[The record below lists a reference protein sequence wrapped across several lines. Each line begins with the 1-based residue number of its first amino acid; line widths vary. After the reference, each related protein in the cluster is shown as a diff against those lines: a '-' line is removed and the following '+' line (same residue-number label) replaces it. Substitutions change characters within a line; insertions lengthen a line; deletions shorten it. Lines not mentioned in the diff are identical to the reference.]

1 MSKAESTETT
11 GDGVIQSVSGP
22 VVSARDLDARM
33 NDVVYVGDEG
43 LMGEVIEIE
52 GNITTIQVYE
62 ETSGVAPG
70 EPVENTGEPLSVDLG
85 PGMLDAIYDGV
96 QRPLDVLEGKMGSP
110 YLDRGVDAPGIDLEK
125 KWEFEPT
132 VEVGDEVGR
141 GDVVGVVE
149 ETVTIDHKVM
159 VPPDALEGDETA
171 EIAAIEVGEF
181 DVTETVAELSNGV
194 DVSMHQEWPVREP
207 RPTVEKR
214 TPRKPLVSGQ
224 RILDGLFPIAKGG
237 TAAIPGPFGSGKTVT
252 QHQLAKY
259 ADADII
265 VYVGCGERG
274 NEMTEV
280 IEDFPELEDPA
291 NGNPLM
297 ARTSLI
303 ANTSNMPVAARESCI
318 YTGITIAE
326 FYRDMGY
333 DVALM
338 ADSTSRWAEAMREIS
353 SRLEE
358 MPGEEGYPAYLA
370 ARLAQFYE
378 RAGYF
383 ENVNGT
389 EGSVSAIGAVSPPGG
404 DFSEPVTQNTLRIV
418 KTFWALD
425 ADLAER
431 RHFPSINWNES
442 YSLYKD
448 QLDPWFEENVEEDWA
463 EKRQWAVD
471 VLDEE
476 TELQEIVQ
484 LVGKDALPDDQ
495 QLTLEVARYLREAYL
510 QQNAF
515 HPVDTYCPPEK
526 TYLMLT
532 AIETFNDEAFSALE
546 AGVPVEDLVST
557 DAAPKINRIGVQ
569 EDYEEYVADLKAE
582 IAEEIRSLY

>member
-1 MSKAESTETT
+1 MSQATATETT
-11 GDGVIQSVSGP
+11 DEGVIESVSGP
-22 VVSARDLDARM
+22 VVTATDLGARM

-52 GNITTIQVYE
+52 GDITTIQVYE
-62 ETSGVAPG
+62 ETSDVAPG

-85 PGMLDAIYDGV
+85 PGMLDSIYDGV
-96 QRPLDVLEGKMGSP
+96 QRPLDVLEERMGAF
-110 YLDRGVDAPGIDLEK
+110 LDRGVDAPGIDLEK
-125 KWEFEPT
+125 TWEFTPE
-132 VEVGDEVGR
+132 VEVGDEVSA
-141 GDVVGVVE
+141 GDVVGIVPETESIDHKVLVPPGYEGGEVTAIESGNFTVE
-149 ETVTIDHKVM
+149 ETVVELDSG
-159 VPPDALEGDETA
+159 E
-171 EIAAIEVGEF
+171 EIQ
-181 DVTETVAELSNGV
+181 
-194 DVSMHQEWPVREP
+194 MRQEWPVREP
-207 RPTVEKR
+207 RPTVEKE
-214 TPRKPLVSGQ
+214 TPTTPLISGQ

-252 QHQLAKY
+252 QHQLAKW
-259 ADADII
+259 ADADIVI
-265 VYVGCGERG
+265 YVGCGERG

-280 IEDFPELEDPA
+280 IEDFPELEDPKT
-291 NGNPLM
+291 GKPLM
-297 ARTSLI
+297 SRTCLI
-303 ANTSNMPVAARESCI
+303 ANTSNMPVAARESCV

-326 FYRDMGY
+326 YSRDMGY

-370 ARLAQFYE
+370 ARLSEFYE
-378 RAGYF
+378 RAGKF
-383 ENVNGT
+383 QNLNGS
-389 EGSVSAIGAVSPPGG
+389 EGSISAIGAVSPPGG

-418 KTFWALD
+418 KCFWALD

-442 YSLYKD
+442 YSLYTE
-448 QLDPWFEENVEEDWA
+448 QLDPWWRENVDEEYP
-463 EKRQWAVD
+463 EVRQWAVD

-495 QLTLEVARYLREAYL
+495 QLTLEVARYIREGWL

-515 HPVDTYCPPEK
+515 HDVDTYCEPEK

-532 AIETFNDEAFSALE
+532 AIQHFNDEAFEALE
-546 AGVPVEDLVST
+546 AGVPVEEIVDI
-557 DAAPKINRIGVQ
+557 DAAARLNRMNT
-569 EDYEEYVADLKAE
+569 EEAYEEYIDDLKSE
-582 IAEEIRSLY
+582 FEDQLRELY

>member
-11 GDGVIQSVSGP
+11 DNGVIQSVSGP

-52 GNITTIQVYE
+52 GNVTTIQVYE
-62 ETSGVAPG
+62 ETSGVGPG

-96 QRPLDVLEGKMGSP
+96 QRPLDVLEGKMDSP
-110 YLDRGVDAPGIDLEK
+110 YLDRGVDAPGIDLEEE
-125 KWEFEPT
+125 WGFEPT
-132 VEVGDEVGR
+132 VDEGDEVGR

-159 VPPDALEGDETA
+159 VPPDALEADETA
-171 EIAAIEVGEF
+171 EVVAIESGSF

-194 DVSMHQEWPVREP
+194 EVTMRQEWPVREA

-214 TPRKPLVSGQ
+214 TPRQPLVSGQ

-326 FYRDMGY
+326 YYRDMGY

-383 ENVNGT
+383 ENINGT

-448 QLDPWFEENVEEDWA
+448 QLDPWFQEEVAEDWPD
-463 EKRQWAVD
+463 KRQWAVD

-484 LVGKDALPDDQ
+484 LVGKDALPEDQ

-532 AIETFNDEAFSALE
+532 TIETFNDEAFAALE
-546 AGVPVEDLVST
+546 AGVPVEEIIDI

-582 IAEEIRSLY
+582 ITEELRSLY

>member
-1 MSKAESTETT
+1 MSKATSTEPADEGGT
-11 GDGVIQSVSGP
+11 IASVSGP
-22 VVSARDLDARM
+22 VVTAKGLDARM
-33 NDVVYVGDEG
+33 NDVVYVGDDG

-52 GNITTIQVYE
+52 GDVTTIQVYE
-62 ETSGVAPG
+62 ETSGVGPG
-70 EPVENTGEPLSVDLG
+70 EPVENTGEPLTVDLG
-85 PGMLDAIYDGV
+85 PGMLDTIYDGV
-96 QRPLDVLEGKMGSP
+96 QRPLDELEEKMGSAF
-110 YLDRGVDAPGIDLEK
+110 LERGVDAPGIDLDRE
-125 KWEFEPT
+125 WGFEPE
-132 VEVGDEVGR
+132 VEVGDEVEPN
-141 GDVVGVVE
+141 DVVGVVE

-159 VPPDALEGDETA
+159 VPPDFEGGTVESVEA
-171 EIAAIEVGEF
+171 GEF
-181 DVTETVAELSNGV
+181 TVEEPVVTLENGEEV
-194 DVSMHQEWPVREP
+194 TMRQEWPVREA
-207 RPTVEKR
+207 RPAVEKR

-252 QHQLAKY
+252 QHQLAKW
-259 ADADII
+259 ADADIV

-280 IEDFPELEDPA
+280 IEDFPELEDPTT
-291 NGNPLM
+291 GNPLM

-303 ANTSNMPVAARESCI
+303 ANTSNMPVAARESCV

-326 FYRDMGY
+326 YYRDMGY

-370 ARLAQFYE
+370 ARLSQFYE

-389 EGSVSAIGAVSPPGG
+389 EGSISVIGAVSPPGG

-418 KTFWALD
+418 KCFWALD

-431 RHFPSINWNES
+431 RHFPAINWDES
-442 YSLYKD
+442 YSLYRD
-448 QLDPWFEENVEEDWA
+448 QLDPWFTENVADDWA
-463 EKRQWAVD
+463 ETRQWAID
-471 VLDEE
+471 TLDEE
-476 TELQEIVQ
+476 AELQEIVQ
-484 LVGKDALPDDQ
+484 LVGKDALPEDQ

-515 HPVDTYCPPEK
+515 HPTDTYCSPAK
-526 TYLMLT
+526 TH
-532 AIETFNDEAFSALE
+532 AILGAIKTFNDEAFDALD
-546 AGVPVEDLVST
+546 AGVPVEELTAIES
-557 DAAPKINRIGVQ
+557 APRLNRIGVQ
-569 EDYEEYVADLKAE
+569 EDWEEY
-582 IAEEIRSLY
+582 IAELEDEMAEELRGLY

>member
-1 MSKAESTETT
+1 MSQTQQTVRE
-11 GDGVIQSVSGP
+11 DGIIASVSGP

-52 GNITTIQVYE
+52 GDITTIQVYE

-70 EPVENTGEPLSVDLG
+70 EPVENTGDPLTVDLG
-85 PGMLDAIYDGV
+85 PGLLDTIYDGV
-96 QRPLDVLEGKMGSP
+96 QRPLDVLEDKMGSP
-110 YLDRGVDAPGIDLEK
+110 YLDRGVDAPGIELDE
-125 KWEFEPT
+125 KWEFVPEVVEGDAVEP
-132 VEVGDEVGR
+132 
-141 GDVVGVVE
+141 GDVLGVVE

-159 VPPDALEGDETA
+159 VPPDVEGG
-171 EIAAIEVGEF
+171 EITEIKSGSYT
-181 DVTETVAELSNGV
+181 VTEPIATLDNGEEIT
-194 DVSMHQEWPVREP
+194 MRQEWPVREA
-207 RPTVEKR
+207 RPSETKM
-214 TPRKPLVSGQ
+214 TPRTPLVSGQ

-252 QHQLAKY
+252 QHSLAKF

-265 VYVGCGERG
+265 IYVGCGERG

-280 IEDFPELEDPA
+280 IDDFPELEDPST
-291 NGNPLM
+291 GNPLM

-303 ANTSNMPVAARESCI
+303 ANTSNMPVAARESCV

-358 MPGEEGYPAYLA
+358 MPGEEGYPAYLS
-370 ARLAQFYE
+370 ARLSEFYE
-378 RAGYF
+378 RAGAF
-383 ENVNGT
+383 ENINGT
-389 EGSVSAIGAVSPPGG
+389 EGTISAIGAVSPPGG

-431 RHFPSINWNES
+431 RHFPAINWNES
-442 YSLYKD
+442 YSLYKE
-448 QLDPWFEENVEEDWA
+448 QLDPWFQENVDPEWPDE
-463 EKRQWAVD
+463 RQWAVD

-476 TELQEIVQ
+476 GELQEIVQ
-484 LVGKDALPDDQ
+484 LVGKDALPEDQ
-495 QLTLEVARYLREAYL
+495 QLTLEVASYLKEAYL

-515 HPVDTYCPPEK
+515 NPNDMYCSPEK
-526 TYLMLT
+526 TFTMLT
-532 AIETFNDEAFSALE
+532 TIHHFNDEAFQALE
-546 AGVPVEDLVST
+546 AGVPVEEIIDI
-557 DAAPKINRIGVQ
+557 DAAPRLNRMAVQ
-569 EDYEEYVADLKAE
+569 DDWKEYMADLRDDIQAQMRE
-582 IAEEIRSLY
+582 LY

>member
-1 MSKAESTETT
+1 MSQAQDTETVQE
-11 GDGVIQSVSGP
+11 DGVIESVSGP
-22 VVSARDLDARM
+22 VVTATDLDARM
-33 NDVVYVGDEG
+33 NDVVYVGTEG

-62 ETSGVAPG
+62 ETSGVGPG

-85 PGMLDAIYDGV
+85 PGVLDAIYDGV
-96 QRPLDVLEGKMGSP
+96 QRPLDVLEEKMGTAF
-110 YLDRGVDAPGIDLEK
+110 LDRGVDAPGIDFETE
-125 KWEFEPT
+125 WEFTPT
-132 VEVGDEVGR
+132 VDVGDTVEA
-141 GDVVGVVE
+141 GDVVGEVP
-149 ETVTIDHKVM
+149 ETESITHKVM
-159 VPPDALEGDETA
+159 VPPDYEGG
-171 EIAAIEVGEF
+171 EIESIESGEF
-181 DVTETVAELSNGV
+181 TVDEIIAELSSGE
-194 DVSMHQEWPVREP
+194 SITMHQEWPVRQARPADTKET
-207 RPTVEKR
+207 PTV
-214 TPRKPLVSGQ
+214 PLVSGQ

-252 QHQLAKY
+252 QHQLAKW
-259 ADADII
+259 ADADIV

-280 IEDFPELEDPA
+280 IEDFPELEDPKT
-291 NGNPLM
+291 GKPLM
-297 ARTSLI
+297 SRTCLI

-326 FYRDMGY
+326 YFRDMGY

-370 ARLAQFYE
+370 ASLSEFYE
-378 RAGYF
+378 RAGKF
-383 ENVNGT
+383 QNINGT
-389 EGSVSAIGAVSPPGG
+389 EGSVTAIGAVSPPGG

-442 YSLYKD
+442 YSLYRQ
-448 QLDPWFEENVEEDWA
+448 QLDPWFRDNVADDWP
-463 EKRQWAVD
+463 EVRQWAVD

-476 TELQEIVQ
+476 DELQEIVQ
-484 LVGKDALPDDQ
+484 LVGKDALPEDQ
-495 QLTLEVARYLREAYL
+495 QLTLEVARYLREAWL

-515 HPVDTYCPPEK
+515 HDVDTYCEPKK
-526 TYLMLT
+526 TYRMLL
-532 AIETFNDEAFSALE
+532 AIRTFNDEAFDALE
-546 AGVPVEDLVST
+546 AGVPVEEIQDVDATPRLNRMNTSDEWNEFIDDLES
-557 DAAPKINRIGVQ
+557 DL
-569 EDYEEYVADLKAE
+569 EEQ
-582 IAEEIRSLY
+582 IRSLY

>member
-1 MSKAESTETT
+1 MSQATATETT
-11 GDGVIQSVSGP
+11 DEGVIESVSGP
-22 VVSARDLDARM
+22 VVTATDLGARM

-52 GNITTIQVYE
+52 GDITTIQVYE
-62 ETSGVAPG
+62 ETSDVAPG

-85 PGMLDAIYDGV
+85 PGMLDSIYDGV
-96 QRPLDVLEGKMGSP
+96 QRPLDVLEEQMGAF
-110 YLDRGVDAPGIDLEK
+110 LDRGVDAPGINLEK
-125 KWEFEPT
+125 TWDFNPE
-132 VEVGDEVGR
+132 VAVGDEISP
-141 GDVVGVVE
+141 GDVVGIVP
-149 ETVTIDHKVM
+149 ETESIDHKVL
-159 VPPDALEGDETA
+159 VPPGYEGGEVTAVESGSFTVDEPVV
-171 EIAAIEVGEF
+171 ELDSGEEVQ
-181 DVTETVAELSNGV
+181 
-194 DVSMHQEWPVREP
+194 MRQEWPVREP
-207 RPTVEKR
+207 RPTVEKE
-214 TPRKPLVSGQ
+214 TPTTPLISGQ

-252 QHQLAKY
+252 QHQLAKW
-259 ADADII
+259 ADADIVI
-265 VYVGCGERG
+265 YVGCGERG

-280 IEDFPELEDPA
+280 IEDFPELEDPKT
-291 NGNPLM
+291 GKPLM
-297 ARTSLI
+297 SRTCLI
-303 ANTSNMPVAARESCI
+303 ANTSNMPVAARESCV

-326 FYRDMGY
+326 YYRDMGY

-370 ARLAQFYE
+370 ARLSEFYE
-378 RAGYF
+378 RAGKF
-383 ENVNGT
+383 QNLNGS
-389 EGSVSAIGAVSPPGG
+389 EGSISAIGAVSPPGG

-418 KTFWALD
+418 KCFWALD

-442 YSLYKD
+442 YSLYTE
-448 QLDPWFEENVEEDWA
+448 QLDPWWRENVAEEYP
-463 EKRQWAVD
+463 EVRQWAVD

-495 QLTLEVARYLREAYL
+495 QLTLEVARYIREGWL

-515 HPVDTYCPPEK
+515 HDVDTYCEPEK

-532 AIETFNDEAFSALE
+532 ALQHLNEESFEALE
-546 AGVPVEDLVST
+546 AGVPVEEIVDI
-557 DAAPKINRIGVQ
+557 DAATRLNRMNTA
-569 EDYEEYVADLKAE
+569 EAYEEFIDEVKSE
-582 IAEEIRSLY
+582 ITEQLRELY

>member
-1 MSKAESTETT
+1 MSQASETETT
-11 GDGVIQSVSGP
+11 EGTGRIKSVSGP
-22 VVSARDLDARM
+22 VVKAVDLDARM

-52 GNITTIQVYE
+52 GDVTTIQVYE
-62 ETSGVAPG
+62 ETSGVAPR

-96 QRPLDVLEGKMGSP
+96 QRPLDVLEEKMDSAF
-110 YLDRGVDAPGIDLEK
+110 LDRGVDAPGIDLEK
-125 KWEFEPT
+125 QWEFTPE
-132 VEVGDEVGR
+132 VEAGDSVEA
-141 GDVVGVVE
+141 GDVVGVVP

-159 VPPDALEGDETA
+159 VPPGSEGGVVESV
-171 EIAAIEVGEF
+171 EEGEF
-181 DVTETVAELSNGV
+181 TVDDPVVTLESGEEIT
-194 DVSMHQEWPVREP
+194 MRQEWPVREK
-207 RPTVEKR
+207 RPTIEKR
-214 TPRKPLVSGQ
+214 TPREPLVSGQ

-252 QHQLAKY
+252 QHSLAKF
-259 ADADII
+259 ADADIV

-280 IEDFPELEDPA
+280 IEDFPELEDPKT
-291 NGNPLM
+291 GNSLM

-303 ANTSNMPVAARESCI
+303 ANTSNMPVAARESCV

-326 FYRDMGY
+326 YYRDMGY

-370 ARLAQFYE
+370 ARLAEFYE

-448 QLDPWFEENVEEDWA
+448 QLDPWFAEEVADDWA

-532 AIETFNDEAFSALE
+532 TIETFNDEAFDALE
-546 AGVPVEDLVST
+546 AGVPVEDIIDT
-557 DAAPKINRIGVQ
+557 DSAPRINRIGVQ
-569 EDYEEYVADLKAE
+569 EDYEEYVEDLKAE
-582 IAEEIRSLY
+582 MKEELRSLY

>member
-1 MSKAESTETT
+1 MSQAEDIETVDE
-11 GDGVIQSVSGP
+11 DGVIESVSGP
-22 VVSARDLDARM
+22 VVTAADLDARM

-52 GNITTIQVYE
+52 GNLTTIQVYE
-62 ETSGVAPG
+62 ETSGVGPG

-85 PGMLDAIYDGV
+85 PGVLDAIYDGV
-96 QRPLDVLEGKMGSP
+96 QRPLDVLEEKMGTAF
-110 YLDRGVDAPGIDLEK
+110 LDRGVDAPGIDFETE
-125 KWEFEPT
+125 WEFTPT
-132 VEVGDEVGR
+132 VDVGDTVEAGDIVGEVP
-141 GDVVGVVE
+141 
-149 ETVTIDHKVM
+149 ETESITHKVM
-159 VPPDALEGDETA
+159 VPPDYEGGEIESIESGAFTVDEV
-171 EIAAIEVGEF
+171 I
-181 DVTETVAELSNGV
+181 AELSSGEEIT
-194 DVSMHQEWPVREP
+194 MHQEWPVRQARPADTKET
-207 RPTVEKR
+207 PTV
-214 TPRKPLVSGQ
+214 PLVSGQ

-252 QHQLAKY
+252 QHQLAKW
-259 ADADII
+259 ADADIV

-280 IEDFPELEDPA
+280 IEDFPELEDPKT
-291 NGNPLM
+291 GKPLM
-297 ARTSLI
+297 SRTCLI

-326 FYRDMGY
+326 YFRDMGY

-370 ARLAQFYE
+370 ASLSEFYE
-378 RAGYF
+378 RAGKF
-383 ENVNGT
+383 QNINDT
-389 EGSVSAIGAVSPPGG
+389 EGSVTAIGAVSPPGG

-442 YSLYKD
+442 YSLYRQ
-448 QLDPWFEENVEEDWA
+448 QLDPWFRDNVADDWP
-463 EKRQWAVD
+463 EIRQWAVD

-476 TELQEIVQ
+476 DELQEIVQ
-484 LVGKDALPDDQ
+484 LVGKDALPEDQ
-495 QLTLEVARYLREAYL
+495 QLTLEVARYLREAWL

-515 HPVDTYCPPEK
+515 HDVDTYCEPKK
-526 TYLMLT
+526 TYRMLL
-532 AIETFNDEAFSALE
+532 AIKTFNDEAFDALE
-546 AGVPVEDLVST
+546 AGVPVEEITDVDATPRLNRMNTSDEWNEFIDELESDL
-557 DAAPKINRIGVQ
+557 
-569 EDYEEYVADLKAE
+569 EEQ
-582 IAEEIRSLY
+582 IRSLY

>member
-1 MSKAESTETT
+1 MSKADQPETT

-52 GNITTIQVYE
+52 GNITTVQVYE
-62 ETSGVAPG
+62 ETSGVGPG

-110 YLDRGVDAPGIDLEK
+110 YLDRGVDAPGIDLEEE
-125 KWEFEPT
+125 WAFEPA
-132 VEVGDEVGR
+132 VEAGDAVEP

-159 VPPDALEGDETA
+159 VPPDYEGG
-171 EIAAIEVGEF
+171 EVVAVESGSF
-181 DVTETVAELSNGV
+181 TVTETVAELDTGEEIT
-194 DVSMHQEWPVREP
+194 MHQEWPVREA

-297 ARTSLI
+297 VRTSLI

-326 FYRDMGY
+326 YYRDMGY

-383 ENVNGT
+383 ENINGT

-442 YSLYKD
+442 YSLYKT
-448 QLDPWFEENVEEDWA
+448 QLDPWFQENVEEDWP

-526 TYLMLT
+526 TYLLLT
-532 AIETFNDEAFSALE
+532 TIETFSDEAFAALE
-546 AGVPVEDLVST
+546 AGVPVEEIVDT
-557 DAAPKINRIGVQ
+557 DSVPRINRIGVQ
-569 EDYEEYVADLKAE
+569 EDYEAYVEELKAD
-582 IAEEIRSLY
+582 ITEELRSLY